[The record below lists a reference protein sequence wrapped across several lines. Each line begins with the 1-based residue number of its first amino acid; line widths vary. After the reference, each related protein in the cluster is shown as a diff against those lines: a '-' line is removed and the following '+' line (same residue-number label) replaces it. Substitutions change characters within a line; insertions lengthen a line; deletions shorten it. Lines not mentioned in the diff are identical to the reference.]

1 MPLEGSGGATSGQ
14 VIVRPGDFILFDND
28 GGIVIP
34 SQHVEAVLSEAER
47 LTRTEALVREEIADG
62 MTLKEALDK
71 YGHI

>member
-1 MPLEGSGGATSGQ
+1 VPFEGSGGATSDQ
-14 VIVRPGDFILFDND
+14 VIVAPGDFILFDND

-34 SQHVEAVLSEAER
+34 SQHVEAVLSKAER

-62 MTLKEALDK
+62 MTLKKTLDK